1 MKMILKIKNLKKIDG
16 KKYNFDLTRLDIST
30 PKRG

>member
-1 MKMILKIKNLKKIDG
+1 MILKIKNLKKKIDG

>member
-1 MKMILKIKNLKKIDG
+1 MILKITNLKKTDG
-16 KKYNFDLTRLDIST
+16 KKYNFDLKRLDIST